1 MLVLSNT
8 QLTEVKENPKNI
20 PTSFTLY
27 QNYPNPFNPST
38 VIRFALP
45 FDSKVKLDVYNI
57 LGQRIAELIN
67 NVENV
72 GYHEVVWNA
81 VNLASG
87 VYIYRIE
94 AASNSGRNIYSDVK
108 KMIMIK

>member
-1 MLVLSNT
+1 M
-8 QLTEVKENPKNI
+8 

-45 FDSKVKLDVYNI
+45 FDSKVKLDIYNI

-67 NVENV
+67 NVENA

-81 VNLASG
+81 ANLASG

>member
-1 MLVLSNT
+1 
-8 QLTEVKENPKNI
+8 
-20 PTSFTLY
+20 
-27 QNYPNPFNPST
+27 
-38 VIRFALP
+38 
-45 FDSKVKLDVYNI
+45 VKLDVYNI